1 MSAVLTARRAA
12 LVGLAVVGLVVT
24 GCEPSILRQIN
35 PCGTIFTA
43 QTTDEDGETTAGFC
57 DPLGWD
63 LLFLDIPDFSAD
75 PTCSIPGFCG
85 DGFVPTDET
94 AKEHQEE
101 TEQPEQ
107 DQNHRRLHRK
117 RNEIHER
124 PLSFARNPA
133 SVTAQPCRPSRY
145 RPWSRTFCIVTKA
158 ARALSPHRARLF
170 TRPRAPPD
178 TTAKGS

>member
-1 MSAVLTARRAA
+1 MNAVLTARRAA

-63 LLFLDIPDFSAD
+63 LLFLEIPDFSAD

-94 AKEHQEE
+94 AD
-101 TEQPEQ
+101 TG
-107 DQNHRRLHRK
+107 
-117 RNEIHER
+117 
-124 PLSFARNPA
+124 
-133 SVTAQPCRPSRY
+133 TAN
-145 RPWSRTFCIVTKA
+145 TGVG
-158 ARALSPHRARLF
+158 
-170 TRPRAPPD
+170 
-178 TTAKGS
+178 TTTGFGNTGFGNTGFGNTGGFGTTGGFGNTGGFGTTGGFGF